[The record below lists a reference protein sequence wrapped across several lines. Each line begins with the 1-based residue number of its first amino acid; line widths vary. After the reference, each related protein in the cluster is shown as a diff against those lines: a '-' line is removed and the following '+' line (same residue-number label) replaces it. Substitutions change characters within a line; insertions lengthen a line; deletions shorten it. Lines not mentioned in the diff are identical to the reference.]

1 MSNNRFTLSDHHREL
16 AEIAFG
22 DNVDRVY
29 SDREFA
35 FEVLKSSSWQQRY
48 SSLSLLHHHWQIDAE
63 IITPICK
70 LVCENDEH
78 IQVRLNALR
87 VLGSLFEYTFDSAI
101 SSYLARIVLDES
113 CPTRVRRS
121 ACESIEKIR
130 TEQPIPSQFVNV
142 EDLYEK
148 VGKMRA
154 KFDDFKNQDPDEL
167 PEFDRGLIEEL
178 ARDE

>member
-1 MSNNRFTLSDHHREL
+1 MSNHRFTPTNHHRTL

-22 DNVDRVY
+22 DDVDRVY
-29 SDREFA
+29 SDRKFA
-35 FEVLKSSSWQQRY
+35 FEALKSSSWQQRY

-63 IITPICK
+63 ILTPICK
-70 LVCENDEH
+70 LAFENDEH
-78 IQVRLNALR
+78 IQVRMNALS

-113 CPTRVRRS
+113 CPNCARRS
-121 ACESIEKIR
+121 ACEAIDKIR
-130 TEQPIPSQFVNV
+130 TEQPIPSQFKN
-142 EDLYEK
+142 EDLHEK
-148 VGKMRA
+148 FKELRA
-154 KFDDFKNQDPDEL
+154 KFDDLKNRDPDAL